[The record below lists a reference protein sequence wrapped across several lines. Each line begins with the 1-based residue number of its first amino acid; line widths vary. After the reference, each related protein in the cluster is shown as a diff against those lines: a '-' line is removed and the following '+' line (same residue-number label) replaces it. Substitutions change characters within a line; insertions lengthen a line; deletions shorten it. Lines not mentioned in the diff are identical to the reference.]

1 VPASPTHLAAAVA
14 PPSRDG
20 AGGSRAPQA
29 VPAVADPA
37 RWQGSTVA
45 VSPPSHVGTGGGCPL
60 IPVSPLLLL
69 AAASSSG
76 RPPAP
81 AAPPSSAHTSGIP
94 P

>member
-1 VPASPTHLAAAVA
+1 VA

-45 VSPPSHVGTGGGCPL
+45 ASPPSHIGTGGGCPL

-69 AAASSSG
+69 AAAASSG

-81 AAPPSSAHTSGIP
+81 AAPPSSARTSGIP
-94 P
+94 PRSRSRRRRSSQ